1 VHTPVSHRPVKRNR
15 LDGKHRKP
23 RTAQASAAPEIQFRT
38 PRKSRSKSRSAQAS
52 VITNGR
58 LLPANING
66 GVDGR
71 SAWVRRVRDLIAQ
84 HTADLGGIDNISCA
98 EQALVRR
105 CATLCTEL
113 ERRELLFAQSSQ
125 IDDTALAVF
134 QSGVNT
140 LRRTLES
147 LGLKRRTR
155 DVTPSLS
162 DLLRADQ
169 EHQRQR
175 TVDEQ
180 DATSARAPP

>member
-1 VHTPVSHRPVKRNR
+1 MHSPVTHRPANHAR
-15 LDGKHRKP
+15 LAKQARKSKSAP
-23 RTAQASAAPEIQFRT
+23 ANPEVRFHKSRKSLSTQASA
-38 PRKSRSKSRSAQAS
+38 
-52 VITNGR
+52 ITNGR
-58 LLPANING
+58 LLPAAVDG

-84 HTADLGGIDNISCA
+84 HTADLGNDISTA

-105 CATLCTEL
+105 CATLCCEL
-113 ERRELLFAQSSQ
+113 ERRELFFAQTAA
-125 IDDTALAVF
+125 IDDTALAVY

-162 DLLRADQ
+162 DILRADARNRQ
-169 EHQRQR
+169 AEDEPASRVEIEH
-175 TVDEQ
+175 EELG
-180 DATSARAPP
+180 